1 MLDHLGLDEPTVAVY
16 QILLRNPELDIGDL
30 SEGLQ
35 ISPET
40 VMAAMSDL
48 KRLALVRPSWDE
60 PGKLHPVSPEIG
72 LNALI
77 VDQEAMLTDR
87 RREIEQARLAVARFA
102 AEHSDWRAVHNR
114 VDTECLD
121 GIDVI
126 RNRIDELAA
135 SARSEIVAF
144 SMGIQSPDTIE
155 ASRPADQSALE
166 RGLRLRSIYLQSI
179 RNHPPSK
186 AHAQWLVEQG
196 AEVRTAPVLP
206 LRMVIFDRST
216 ALLPIDPELSRAGAV
231 LLSGKGPL
239 TALLHLFEQTWEMA
253 IPLGGPAPPVAA
265 EEFDE
270 TERTVV
276 RLLGEGLTDEAV
288 ARKLGVSL
296 RTVRRMMARLMR
308 QLGTKSRFETGVS
321 AARLGLL

>member
-1 MLDHLGLDEPTVAVY
+1 MDHLGLDEPAFAVY
-16 QILLRNPELDIGDL
+16 HMLLQNPELDIGEL
-30 SEGLQ
+30 SEGLR
-35 ISPET
+35 ISPEAA
-40 VMAAMSDL
+40 MAAMSDL
-48 KRLALVRPSWDE
+48 KRLALVHPSWDE
-60 PGKLHPVSPEIG
+60 PGKLHPVNPEIG
-72 LNALI
+72 LHALLA
-77 VDQEAMLTDR
+77 DQEAMLNDR
-87 RREIEQARLAVARFA
+87 RRDIEQARLAVARFT
-102 AEHSDWRAVHNR
+102 AEHSHWRTVRNR
-114 VDTECLD
+114 VDIECLD
-121 GIDVI
+121 GIDAI

-144 SMGIQSPDTIE
+144 SMGIQSLDTME
-155 ASRPADQSALE
+155 AGRLVDQSALE

-179 RNHPPSK
+179 RNHSPSK

-196 AEVRTAPVLP
+196 AEVRIAPVLP

-216 ALLPIDPELSRAGAV
+216 ALLPIDPESSRTGAV

-239 TALLHLFEQTWEMA
+239 TALLHLFEQAWEIA
-253 IPLGGPAPPVAA
+253 IPLGDPAPPAAA

-308 QLGTKSRFETGVS
+308 QLGTRSRFETGVS

>member
-1 MLDHLGLDEPTVAVY
+1 MLDHLGLDEPAVAVY
-16 QILLRNPELDIGDL
+16 QALLRNPELDIGDL
-30 SEGLQ
+30 SEELH

-60 PGKLHPVSPEIG
+60 PGKIYPVNPEIG

-77 VDQEAMLTDR
+77 ADQEAILTDH
-87 RREIEQARLAVARFA
+87 RREIEQTKLAVAGFA
-102 AEHSDWRAVHNR
+102 AEHSHWRAVRNR
-114 VDTECLD
+114 VDIECLE
-121 GIDVI
+121 GIDAV

-144 SMGIQSPDTIE
+144 SMGVQSSDTIE
-155 ASRPADQSALE
+155 AGRPVDRSALE

-186 AHAQWLVEQG
+186 AHAQWLVEHG

-216 ALLPIDPELSRAGAV
+216 ALLPIDPERSRTGAV

-253 IPLGGPAPPVAA
+253 VPIGGTAPSVAT

-296 RTVRRMMARLMR
+296 RTVRRMMARLMH

>member
-1 MLDHLGLDEPTVAVY
+1 MLDRLGLDEPAFAIY
-16 QILLRNPELDIGDL
+16 HMLLRNSEFDIGDL
-30 SEGLQ
+30 CEELQ

-40 VMAAMSDL
+40 AMAAMSDL

-60 PGKLHPVSPEIG
+60 PGKLYPVNPEIG
-72 LNALI
+72 LRALI
-77 VDQEAMLTDR
+77 DDQEAMLADR

-102 AEHSDWRAVHNR
+102 AEHAHWRAVRNG
-114 VDTECLD
+114 VDIECLD
-121 GIDVI
+121 GIDAI

-135 SARSEIVAF
+135 SARSEIAAF
-144 SMGIQSPDTIE
+144 SMGIQSSDTIE
-155 ASRPADQSALE
+155 AGRLVDQDALE

-179 RNHPPSK
+179 QNHPPSK

-196 AEVRTAPVLP
+196 AEVRTAPILP

-216 ALLPIDPELSRAGAV
+216 ALLPVDPELSRAGAV

-253 IPLGGPAPPVAA
+253 IPLGDPAPPVAG
-265 EEFDE
+265 EGFDD
-270 TERTVV
+270 TDRTVV
-276 RLLGEGLTDEAV
+276 KLLGEGLTDEAV

>member
-1 MLDHLGLDEPTVAVY
+1 MLSHLGLDEPAFAVY
-16 QILLRNPELDIGDL
+16 QMLLQNPELDIGDL
-30 SEGLQ
+30 SEGSQ
-35 ISPET
+35 ISPEAA
-40 VMAAMSDL
+40 MAAMSDL
-48 KRLALVRPSWDE
+48 KRLALVVSSWDE
-60 PGKLHPVSPEIG
+60 PGKLYPVNPEIG

-77 VDQEAMLTDR
+77 ADQEAMLTDR
-87 RREIEQARLAVARFA
+87 RREIEQARLAAARFTT
-102 AEHSDWRAVHNR
+102 EHAHWRAARNR

-121 GIDVI
+121 GIDAI

-144 SMGIQSPDTIE
+144 SMGIQSSDTI
-155 ASRPADQSALE
+155 AADRPVDQSALE

-186 AHAQWLVEQG
+186 AHVQWLVERG
-196 AEVRTAPVLP
+196 AEVRIAPVLP

-216 ALLPIDPELSRAGAV
+216 ALLPIDPESSRAGAM

-239 TALLHLFEQTWEMA
+239 TALLYLFEQAWATA
-253 IPLGGPAPPVAA
+253 IPLGDPASPVAV
-265 EEFDE
+265 EKFDE